1 MNSFDKHIEWLTSLP
16 NNKAIP
22 LFFVEYYILTFVLLF
37 TGYEFVKWL
46 IS

>member
-1 MNSFDKHIEWLTSLP
+1 MSLLNKHFEYLTSLP
-16 NNKAIP
+16 KNKAIP
-22 LFFVEYYILTFVLLF
+22 LFFVECYILTFVLLF